1 MALDAIG
8 DDLSA
13 VIGSGLSARGKRNT
27 GRGKIHEL
35 RKAQQAMQNARQQR
49 NQSSLSSPSIDRV
62 YIPRQTNGENTATRA
77 MFIVLGEAK
86 MNGENGLDKGT
97 IISRGRHHTNVD
109 FNAKHDKYGVY
120 DGFKGMSTLIEKEY
134 VIYKRRSKTYHIT
147 HRGNNVYKEHCMPQS
162 GNQLNRYQNTNR
174 NDDYKE
180 NDLERALALS
190 LEQMDTTSTTNQTN
204 ANDDLERAL
213 ALSLEQM
220 ETTKKK
226 NQTND
231 NKTNQNTFICTKCIP
246 HKVYKTRSGWET
258 HMDKHND
265 INNADEKENK
275 SNSNNRNKRKS
286 HVLEIQ
292 DDDEIEVLPPRPRKR
307 IKQTHKKKRTV
318 VKDLDLLQKQHH
330 GYSIDY
336 QGEKYSLMLY
346 VDTREQ
352 NLSNTS
358 PNYFNIE
365 NYLKSEGVLITY
377 KTLANCDYI
386 IVISNHRNVYMTDFA
401 VERKR
406 FDDLR
411 ESVLVDGRGKEQKQ
425 RMLKTPI
432 TRKYVLVDGRGK
444 EQKQRMLKTP
454 ITRKYYLVEGNERM
468 IRNATERAEC
478 KQFLQDTAER
488 DGYLVKYTQ
497 SKQESMNKIIS
508 WYFKISSLLH
518 QGKDVIVKN
527 AFGIPY
533 SYEEFQISQKIEKP
547 MSTYDEDLQRALRL
561 SMHMN

>member
-1 MALDAIG
+1 MSMRPSIYVQRYLCQREENSVIIAILESEMNRRCRYSQAPQQRLPFIKAMKEVADFDFIIENEWHAMALDAIG

-49 NQSSLSSPSIDRV
+49 NQSSLS
-62 YIPRQTNGENTATRA
+62 
-77 MFIVLGEAK
+77 
-86 MNGENGLDKGT
+86 
-97 IISRGRHHTNVD
+97 

-162 GNQLNRYQNTNR
+162 RNQLNRYQNTNR

-180 NDLERALALS
+180 KDLERALALS
-190 LEQMDTTSTTNQTN
+190 LEQMETTSTTNTN

-246 HKVYKTRSGWET
+246 HKVYKTRSGWKT

-386 IVISNHRNVYMTDFA
+386 VVISNHRNVYMTDFA

-411 ESVLVDGRGKEQKQ
+411 ES
-425 RMLKTPI
+425 
-432 TRKYVLVDGRGK
+432 VLVDGRGK